1 MRPAGRNALVGRQP
15 CTDRASRIPSPVPG
29 LAGQRLSDQP
39 MVAERVGH
47 PSLAWPVSPIR
58 DWRDLDGALLDG
70 LVSDRVGIGDQ

>member
-1 MRPAGRNALVGRQP
+1 
-15 CTDRASRIPSPVPG
+15 
-29 LAGQRLSDQP
+29 